1 MSFQLPMFVDPETGE
16 EMPDAVVKMT
26 AFRGHNEKGV
36 FAFDGIEVSVYR
48 DVDSSKSRPSRLKF
62 DISQLLS
69 MAPPDAE
76 GKAPDTA
83 LNEEALGRV
92 KGAMLKALYAEYGA
106 MGLFADAKEV

>member
-1 MSFQLPMFVDPETGE
+1 MSFQVPMFIDPETGE
-16 EMPDAVVKMT
+16 EMPNAVVKMT

-36 FAFDGIEVSVYR
+36 FAFDGIEVSVY
-48 DVDSSKSRPSRLKF
+48 SSLATSKTKNSRLKF

-76 GKAPDTA
+76 GKAPDTS

>member
-1 MSFQLPMFVDPETGE
+1 MSFQLPMFIDPETGE
-16 EMPDAVVKMT
+16 EMPGAVVKMT

-36 FAFDGIEVSVYR
+36 FAFDGIEVSVYK
-48 DVDSSKSRPSRLKF
+48 DLAASKSKNSRMKF
-62 DISQLLS
+62 DISTLLT

-92 KGAMLKALYAEYGA
+92 KGAMLAALYAEYGKL
-106 MGLFADAKEV
+106 GLFADAKEV

>member
-1 MSFQLPMFVDPETGE
+1 MFVDPETGE

-36 FAFDGIEVSVYR
+36 FAFDGIEVSVYK
-48 DVDSSKSRPSRLKF
+48 DLKSSKSRPSRMKF
-62 DISQLLS
+62 DISTLLS

-92 KGAMLKALYAEYGA
+92 KGAMLKALYAEYSAIGI
-106 MGLFADAKEV
+106 LKDATEV